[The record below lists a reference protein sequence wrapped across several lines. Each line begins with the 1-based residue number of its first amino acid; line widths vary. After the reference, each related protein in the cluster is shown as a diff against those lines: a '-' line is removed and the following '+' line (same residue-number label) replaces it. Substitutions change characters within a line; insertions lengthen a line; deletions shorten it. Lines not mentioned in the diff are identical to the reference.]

1 MCKVINTVQ
10 SLAWLR
16 RAVRRWRSRAAAS
29 VLPNKDVLVPA
40 GHVAVRVEGRGDG
53 ESSPRRFVVPV
64 AQLSH
69 PAFWELL
76 QQAEEEY
83 GFPSASGPLALP
95 CDEDHLRDVLR
106 RVSSSVPKDRGCF
119 RRRGAMAAPHDDS
132 RPLLPGVALKKLVS

>member
-1 MCKVINTVQ
+1 MCKVINTVR
-10 SLAWLR
+10 SLALLR

-29 VLPNKDVLVPA
+29 VLPNNDVLVPA
-40 GHVAVRVEGRGDG
+40 GHVAVCVRGRGDG
-53 ESSPRRFVVPV
+53 ESSSRRFVVPV

-95 CDEDHLRDVLR
+95 CDEDRFRAVLR
-106 RVSSSVPKDRGCF
+106 RVSAEE
-119 RRRGAMAAPHDDS
+119 RRGVPAVSSSDVAA
-132 RPLLPGVALKKLVS
+132 RPLLPRVAAEELVW